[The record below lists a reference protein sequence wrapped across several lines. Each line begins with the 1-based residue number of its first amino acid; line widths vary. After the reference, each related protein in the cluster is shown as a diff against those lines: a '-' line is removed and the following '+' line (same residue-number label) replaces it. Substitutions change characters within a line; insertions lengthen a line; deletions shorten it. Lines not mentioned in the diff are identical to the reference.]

1 MPPTDFVLLDCAH
14 TSMFTNNMFSSDSQS
29 PTADAVPEQSAI
41 SQMKKKSKNIGN
53 AKKTKGASR
62 VLDLF

>member
-41 SQMKKKSKNIGN
+41 NQMKKKSKNGN
-53 AKKTKGASR
+53 AKKSKGASR
-62 VLDLF
+62 VLDLL